1 MTTTSPVADSDLFA
15 PPPQAKRNDELGQAD
30 FLTLM
35 ITQFKNQDPFKPME
49 NGEFLGQLAQFSTV
63 SGIDSLNTAFEGLSS
78 ALQGEQT
85 LQAASLVGHKVLA
98 VTDVGYLEPDGSIN
112 GAIELSS
119 SVSDVQVDILDETG
133 ELLQTMRLGQ
143 QNAGLVSFSWNGR
156 NSAGDLVEPGHY
168 RIEARVARGGQ
179 VEGSPVAIESTI
191 NSITLGQ
198 FGQGMRLNL
207 NGGLSMPLAQVYQ
220 IVK

>member
-1 MTTTSPVADSDLFA
+1 MTTTSPIADSDLFA
-15 PPPQAKRNDELGQAD
+15 PPPQAKRNDELGQSD

-63 SGIDSLNTAFEGLSS
+63 SGIDSLNTAFAGLSS
-78 ALQGEQT
+78 AIQGEQT

-119 SVSDVQVDILDETG
+119 SASDVQVDILDETG

-143 QNAGLVSFSWNGR
+143 QSAGLVSFSWDGR
-156 NSAGDLVEPGHY
+156 TSAGDLVNPGHY